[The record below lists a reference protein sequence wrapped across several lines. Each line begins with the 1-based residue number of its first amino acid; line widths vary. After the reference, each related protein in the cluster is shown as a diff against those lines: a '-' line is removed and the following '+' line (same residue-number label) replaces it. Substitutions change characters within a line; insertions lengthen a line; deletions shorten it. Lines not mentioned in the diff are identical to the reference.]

1 MKNIYNKYRD
11 VIPYLLFGICT
22 TLVNIITYWGF
33 SNIIKLPVMS
43 STVLAWI
50 AAVLF
55 AYYTNRKWVFHSEAK
70 GFNEILIEIIKF
82 FSCRLLT
89 GVIDW
94 LIMFVFVSYLH
105 YNDMLIK
112 TVANIIVI
120 VLNYVASRLVIFNS
134 SKNL

>member
-70 GFNEILIEIIKF
+70 GFNDIFMEIIKF

-112 TVANIIVI
+112 TLANIIVI